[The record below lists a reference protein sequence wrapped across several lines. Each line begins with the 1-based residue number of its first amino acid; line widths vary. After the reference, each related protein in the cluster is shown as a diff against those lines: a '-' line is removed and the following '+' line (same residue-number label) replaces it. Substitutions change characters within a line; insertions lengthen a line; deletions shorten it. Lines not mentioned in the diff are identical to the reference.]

1 MKRKRKHN
9 PLTIALLTVAF
20 VILIAVF
27 AFYILIVCGGSK
39 KLQTMWVCSA
49 MTTMNHKYLATWFI
63 SDEKIEEIMKEN
75 SVDDTEFNSELIEF
89 EEKENNNTF
98 YKPSLVQQLLTKYVT
113 DNSLPYWF
121 DSYVIEGYTELEE
134 GLYVKEVS
142 GATWRGYV
150 MLVSDPMRVKLYDTA
165 YQFDK
170 GQTVKSMVKGSGAIA
185 AINGGGFV
193 DGLNYDSN
201 GGNPA
206 GLLIENGELV
216 SPKDAESETVY
227 NMIGINDKGVLIL
240 KHCTAK
246 WAIENNIVSA
256 VSFSPFI
263 VVNGEGTVK
272 NGTGGWGVAPRTAI
286 GQRATGEFL
295 FVVVDGRQIGWSI
308 GCDLDVLQEILLSEK
323 AENGAMLDGGSS
335 TVMYYKD
342 GYVNRPSLGHER
354 LINNCFI
361 VTK

>member
-1 MKRKRKHN
+1 MKRRKKLN
-9 PLTIALLTVAF
+9 PLKAVLLTVLS
-20 VILIAVF
+20 VIIVAAF

-63 SDEKIEEIMKEN
+63 SDEKIEEIMAEN
-75 SVDDTEFNSELIEF
+75 AVDDLGFNSDLIEF
-89 EEKENNNTF
+89 KEKEHTYTF
-98 YKPSLVQQLLTKYVT
+98 YKPSVVQQLITKYNK
-113 DNSLPYWF
+113 DDSMPYWF
-121 DSYVIEGYTELEE
+121 DTYLIEGYSKLEE
-134 GLYVKEVS
+134 GVYLKEVS
-142 GATWRGYV
+142 DATWKGFV
-150 MLVSDPMRVKLYDTA
+150 MLISDPLRVKLCDTA
-165 YQFDK
+165 FQFDK
-170 GQTVKSMVKGSGAIA
+170 GQTVKSMVNNSGAVA
-185 AINGGGFV
+185 GINGGGFV

-201 GGNPA
+201 GGTPA
-206 GLLIENGELV
+206 GLLIENGELI
-216 SPKDAESETVY
+216 SPSDSESETVY

-246 WAIENNIVSA
+246 WALENNIVSA

-272 NGTGGWGVAPRTAI
+272 NGTGGWGIAPRTAI

-308 GCDLDVLQEILLSEK
+308 GCDLDVLQEILLNEK

-342 GYVNRPSLGHER
+342 DYVNRPSLGHER

>member
-1 MKRKRKHN
+1 MRKKKRIN
-9 PLTIALLTVAF
+9 PLQITLITFATLFFIAA
-20 VILIAVF
+20 F

-63 SDEKIEEIMKEN
+63 SDEKIEQIMSEN
-75 SVDDTEFNSELIEF
+75 TVDDSSYESGLIEF
-89 EEKENNNTF
+89 KDKTYKFSKPTVLQSIILNSSEKTTAPE
-98 YKPSLVQQLLTKYVT
+98 
-113 DNSLPYWF
+113 WF
-121 DSYVIEGYTELEE
+121 HSYIAEGYSELEE
-134 GLYVKEVS
+134 GIYIKEYS
-142 GATWRGYV
+142 GTAWRGYV
-150 MLVSDPMRVKLYDTA
+150 MLIKDPLRVKLRDTSH
-165 YQFDK
+165 QFDK
-170 GQTVKSMVKGSGAIA
+170 GQTVKRMVEDANA
-185 AINGGGFV
+185 AAGLNGGGFT

-206 GLLIENGELV
+206 GLVIENGVLV
-216 SPKDAESETVY
+216 HPKEYNDTVY
-227 NMIGINDKGVLIL
+227 NMIGINNNGVLVL
-240 KHCTAK
+240 KHCTAQ
-246 WAIENNIVSA
+246 WAIENNIISA
-256 VSFSPFI
+256 VSFSPFL

-272 NGTGGWGVAPRTAI
+272 NGTGGWGIAPRTAI

-295 FVVVDGRQIGWSI
+295 FVVVDGRQIGWSM

-335 TVMYYKD
+335 TVLFYNGDYI
-342 GYVNRPSLGHER
+342 NRPSLGHER

>member
-1 MKRKRKHN
+1 MKKKKKFS
-9 PLTIALLTVAF
+9 PLQIS
-20 VILIAVF
+20 LIAIATVLFIAIF

-63 SDEKIEEIMKEN
+63 SDEKIQQIMSEN
-75 SVDDTEFNSELIEF
+75 AVDDSMYESALTDFKDKSLKFAKPTVLQLILSNNSKSVDA
-89 EEKENNNTF
+89 
-98 YKPSLVQQLLTKYVT
+98 PS
-113 DNSLPYWF
+113 WF
-121 DSYVIEGYTELEE
+121 HSYFAEGYSKLEDGIYIKEYSE
-134 GLYVKEVS
+134 G
-142 GATWRGYV
+142 TWKGFV
-150 MLVSDPMRVKLYDTA
+150 MLIQDPLRVKLRDTR

-170 GQTVKSMVKGSGAIA
+170 GQTVKKMVAEADAIA
-185 AINGGGFV
+185 GLNGGGFT

-201 GGNPA
+201 GGSPA
-206 GLLIENGELV
+206 GLIIENGVLV
-216 SPKDAESETVY
+216 FPKEYNDKLY

-240 KHCTAK
+240 KHCTAQ

-256 VSFSPFI
+256 VSFSPFL

-272 NGTGGWGVAPRTAI
+272 NGTGGWGIAPRTAI

-308 GCDLDVLQEILLSEK
+308 GCDLDVLQDILLKEK

-335 TVMYYKD
+335 TVLFYNGDYI
-342 GYVNRPSLGHER
+342 NRPSLGHER